1 MYAICTCRPLD
12 AERQS
17 SYTLTVSAV
26 DAANV
31 GMRKQSSAK
40 VHVTVDDVNDNSP
53 LFKEGQKQTVY
64 FNENEPAGARY
75 STVIHS
81 CTVLPDGKV

>member
-1 MYAICTCRPLD
+1 MSINISNSAYSDCLKLKIIGLCRPLD

-40 VHVTVDDVNDNSP
+40 VSDNS
-53 LFKEGQKQTVY
+53 
-64 FNENEPAGARY
+64 
-75 STVIHS
+75 IH
-81 CTVLPDGKV
+81 

>member
-1 MYAICTCRPLD
+1 MSINISNSAYSDCLKLKLKIIGLCRPLD

-40 VHVTVDDVNDNSP
+40 VSDNS
-53 LFKEGQKQTVY
+53 
-64 FNENEPAGARY
+64 
-75 STVIHS
+75 IH
-81 CTVLPDGKV
+81 